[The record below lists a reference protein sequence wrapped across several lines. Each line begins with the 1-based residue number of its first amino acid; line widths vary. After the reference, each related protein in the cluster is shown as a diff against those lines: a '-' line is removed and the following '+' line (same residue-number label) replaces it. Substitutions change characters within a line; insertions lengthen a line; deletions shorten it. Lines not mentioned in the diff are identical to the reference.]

1 MHINVTLNVTL
12 DVTPPIYSHAYA
24 YKCDIECDIGG
35 DIMDYDTAPLSHWD
49 LPVSRTPS
57 LASVFSVTVDGD
69 ERKNRYICT
78 YLHGFNYINA
88 CLITLDA
95 EAGLRVNNANKKH
108 TK

>member
-1 MHINVTLNVTL
+1 MNVTL
-12 DVTPPIYSHAYA
+12 DLKSTIYSHAYA